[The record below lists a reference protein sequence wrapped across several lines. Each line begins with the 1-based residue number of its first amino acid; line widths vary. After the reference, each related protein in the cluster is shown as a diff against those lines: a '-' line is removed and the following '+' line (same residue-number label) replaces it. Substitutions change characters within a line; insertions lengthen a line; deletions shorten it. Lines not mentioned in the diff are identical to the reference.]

1 MNVFPAKGNSAPATA
16 AVLDQAE
23 RIQLALDAGAIV
35 GTWVWDIPNDY
46 ISADERFART
56 FGLSF
61 EQCAA
66 GLSFAQATASM
77 HPDDRERVEA
87 AISEVMERGGRYR
100 CEYRVLQHDGVYRWI
115 EANGRVE
122 LDSAGHAVRF
132 PGVLVDI
139 EQRKSAEAER
149 DRVSSLLNNFSA
161 AVPGVVYA
169 KDLQGRMLVANHGT
183 TQLIGKP
190 PSFYMGKTDLDFLED
205 KAEARLIME
214 TDQRI
219 MRGGKAEQVEEYV
232 SKPDGSSAVWLSVKA
247 PLLDESGDVI
257 GLIGSSIDV
266 TARKDAEAAL
276 QELNR
281 TLEERVADAIA
292 EREAAEAA
300 MRQSQKMEAVGQLT
314 GGIAHDFNNLLA
326 GISGSLELAK
336 MRLAQG
342 RIADIEKYL
351 LIAQGA
357 TQRAAALTHRLLAFS
372 RRQNLAP
379 VPTDVNELIRGM
391 EELLRHSVGP
401 SIDIKVHL
409 ANDLWP
415 SVLDPA
421 QVENALLNLCI
432 NSRDAMPDGGSILI
446 ETFNTHLESGELDAE
461 LAAGEYLA
469 ICVSDTGFG
478 MSPEVMVRA
487 FEPFFS
493 TKPVGTGSG
502 LGLSM
507 IYGFAQQSGGQLR
520 IRSEVGKG
528 STVSL
533 YLPHHAVEFPDSD
546 DSVPVSDSGQ
556 AAPGKTILVVE
567 DESSIRQLVVE
578 LLTGLGYDVIE
589 ACDSNAG
596 LLLLNANAPI
606 HLLITDVGLPGAING
621 RQMADIGRQSKPDLP
636 VLFIT
641 GYAQTHVLG
650 NSHLEPSTGVLTK
663 PFALDALVSHVNAL
677 VNAG

>member
-1 MNVFPAKGNSAPATA
+1 MNVFPAKGKPAYPTA
-16 AVLDQAE
+16 AVLDESE

-35 GTWVWDIPNDY
+35 GTWVWDIPNDN
-46 ISADERFART
+46 IFADERFART
-56 FGLSF
+56 FGVPF
-61 EQCAA
+61 EQCTT
-66 GLSFAQATASM
+66 GLSFAEAAASI
-77 HPDDRERVEA
+77 HPHDQERVKADIVEA
-87 AISEVMERGGRYR
+87 IRRGGPYR
-100 CEYRVLQHDGVYRWI
+100 CEYRVLQSDGIYRWI

-122 LDSAGHAVRF
+122 LDSAGNAVRF
-132 PGVLVDI
+132 PGVLLDI

-149 DRVSSLLNNFSA
+149 DRISSLLKNFSA

-169 KDLQGRMLVANHGT
+169 KDLEGRMLVANTGT

-190 PSFYMGKTDLDFLED
+190 PSFYIGKTDLEFLDD
-205 KAEARLIME
+205 KAQARKVME

-219 MRGGKAEQVEEYV
+219 MHGGKAEQIEEYV
-232 SKPDGSSAVWLSVKA
+232 SKPDGTTAVWLSVKA
-247 PLLDESGDVI
+247 PLLDESGEVM

-342 RIADIEKYL
+342 RHVDIERYL
-351 LIAQGA
+351 AIAQGA

-379 VPTDVNELIRGM
+379 VPTDVNELISGM
-391 EELLRHSVGP
+391 EELLRQSVGP
-401 SIDIKVHL
+401 SIDIKVRL

-415 SVLDPA
+415 SLLDPA

-446 ETFNTHLESGELDAE
+446 ETFNAHLEADELDAE

-469 ICVSDTGFG
+469 ICISDTGFG
-478 MSPEVMVRA
+478 MSPEVMARA

-493 TKPVGTGSG
+493 TKPVGAGSG

-507 IYGFAQQSGGQLR
+507 IYGFAQQSGGQLK

-528 STVSL
+528 STVFL
-533 YLPHHAVEFPDSD
+533 YLPHHAVELPDSVY
-546 DSVPVSDSGQ
+546 SEPASDSRQ
-556 AAPGKTILVVE
+556 AAPGKTVLVVE

-578 LLTGLGYDVIE
+578 LLTGMGYEVIE
-589 ACDSNAG
+589 AADSNVG
-596 LLLLNANAPI
+596 LLLLNSSAPI

-621 RQMADIGRQSKPDLP
+621 RQMADIARQSKPDLP

-641 GYAQTHVLG
+641 GYAQSHVLG

-663 PFALDALVSHVNAL
+663 PFALDALASHVNAL
-677 VNAG
+677 VNAE

>member
-1 MNVFPAKGNSAPATA
+1 MNVFPAKGNPAQPTA
-16 AVLDQAE
+16 AVLDEAE
-23 RIQLALDAGAIV
+23 RLQLALDAGAIV
-35 GTWVWDIPNDY
+35 GTWVWDVPNDT
-46 ISADERFART
+46 IFADERFART
-56 FGLSF
+56 FSVPI
-61 EQCAA
+61 EQCTN
-66 GLSFAQATASM
+66 GFSLAQAATSI
-77 HPDDRERVEA
+77 HPQDQERVQANIVEA
-87 AISEVMERGGRYR
+87 IRRGGPYR
-100 CEYRVLQHDGVYRWI
+100 CEYRVLQSDGIYRWI

-122 LDSAGHAVRF
+122 LDSAGNAVRF
-132 PGVLVDI
+132 PGVLLDI

-149 DRVSSLLNNFSA
+149 DRISSLLKNFSA

-169 KDLQGRMLVANHGT
+169 KDLEGRMLVANTGT

-190 PSFYMGKTDLDFLED
+190 PSFYIGKTDLEFLDD
-205 KAEARLIME
+205 KAQARKVME

-219 MRGGKAEQVEEYV
+219 MRDGKVEQIEEYV
-232 SKPDGSSAVWLSVKA
+232 SKPDGTTAVWLSVKA
-247 PLLDESGDVI
+247 PLLDESGEVI

-300 MRQSQKMEAVGQLT
+300 MRQSQKMQAVGQLT

-342 RIADIEKYL
+342 RHADIERYL

-391 EELLRHSVGP
+391 EELLRQSVGP
-401 SIDIKVHL
+401 SVDIKLRL

-415 SVLDPA
+415 SLLDPA

-446 ETFNTHLESGELDAE
+446 ETFNTHLKAGELEGE

-469 ICVSDTGFG
+469 ICISDTGFG
-478 MSPEVMVRA
+478 MSPEVMARA

-493 TKPVGTGSG
+493 TKPVGAGSG

-507 IYGFAQQSGGQLR
+507 IYGFAQQSGGQLK

-528 STVSL
+528 STVCL
-533 YLPHHAVEFPDSD
+533 YLPHHAVELPDE
-546 DSVPVSDSGQ
+546 VFVEAASDSRQ
-556 AAPGKTILVVE
+556 VAPGKTVLVVE
-567 DESSIRQLVVE
+567 DETSIRQLVVE
-578 LLTGLGYDVIE
+578 LLSSLGYEVIE
-589 ACDSNAG
+589 AADSNAG
-596 LLLLNANAPI
+596 LLLLNSSAPI

-621 RQMADIGRQSKPDLP
+621 RQMADIARQSKPDLP

-641 GYAQTHVLG
+641 GYAQSHVLG

-663 PFALDALVSHVNAL
+663 PFALDALVSQVNAL
-677 VNAG
+677 VTAQ